1 MEVKAKKSI
10 ASVIK
15 AVEILE
21 CIAESDEG
29 LGVTEIST
37 KLNLGTS
44 STYHI
49 LSTLRSCRMVTQNPH
64 NRKYHIG
71 HRLFQISSLAKGRNL
86 MGALAAMYLERM
98 RDEIQETANLA
109 ILDGHEVICVAQAES
124 RHMLRMSTRPGMA
137 GPFYNTAGGKLLVAC
152 QPRER
157 WDSLISRVRFEPL
170 TARTIVCVADLIRE
184 LEVTRDRGYGVDD
197 EERELGVV
205 CVAVPVCDSSGEAV
219 AAMSVS
225 IPTHRLQGAVSDI
238 ARRMRVFADEFSREL
253 GDGGGEAPPGVDG
266 PAN

>member
-10 ASVIK
+10 ASVVK

-21 CIAESDEG
+21 SIAESDDG
-29 LGVTEIST
+29 LGVTEISN

-49 LSTLRSCRMVTQNPH
+49 LSTLRSCRMITQNPQ

-71 HRLFQISSLAKGRNL
+71 HRLFQISSLAKDRNL
-86 MGALAAMYLERM
+86 MGTLAAMYLERL

-109 ILDGHEVICVAQAES
+109 ILDGHDVICVAQAES

-137 GPFYNTAGGKLLVAC
+137 GPFYNTAGGKILVAC

-157 WDSLISRVRFEPL
+157 WDSFV
-170 TARTIVCVADLIRE
+170 
-184 LEVTRDRGYGVDD
+184 RDRKS
-197 EERELGVV
+197 VV
-205 CVAVPVCDSSGEAV
+205 
-219 AAMSVS
+219 
-225 IPTHRLQGAVSDI
+225 
-238 ARRMRVFADEFSREL
+238 
-253 GDGGGEAPPGVDG
+253 
-266 PAN
+266 